1 MGSPGEAV
9 CRPWL
14 GLPQPGCTGLKALV
28 IKPLGEEEGREGE
41 DDERRIT
48 VVIGPVGAPTIHRT
62 AHISVDPRGRPQG
75 PPVPRTE
82 TTPLSSPTS
91 PTLVAPSPL
100 ALPSPE
106 AGPLGSGTPLELLS
120 PCGNWVLWRF
130 ARFATPSSKGRCDRT
145 TSEMRGLSPKIISG
159 DSR

>member
-1 MGSPGEAV
+1 MGSLGEAV

-14 GLPQPGCTGLKALV
+14 GLPQPGCTGSKALV

-41 DDERRIT
+41 EDERRIT
-48 VVIGPVGAPTIHRT
+48 VVIGPVGVLTIHRT
-62 AHISVDPRGRPQG
+62 TRISVDTRGRPQG

-100 ALPSPE
+100 TLPSPE
-106 AGPLGSGTPLELLS
+106 VGSLGSGTPLQLLI

-130 ARFATPSSKGRCDRT
+130 ARFATPSSKGRVPESWDSMT
-145 TSEMRGLSPKIISG
+145 GLSH
-159 DSR
+159 